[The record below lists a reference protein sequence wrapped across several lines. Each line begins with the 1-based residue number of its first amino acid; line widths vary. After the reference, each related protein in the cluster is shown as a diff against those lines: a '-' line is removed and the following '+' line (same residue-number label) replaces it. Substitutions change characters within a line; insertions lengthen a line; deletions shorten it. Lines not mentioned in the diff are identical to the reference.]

1 MALGNMPDD
10 GGFGEFWRHYPRK
23 VAKAEARKAW
33 ARMLPPVDKILEALK
48 WQKGQE
54 QWQRDGG
61 QFIPY
66 PASYLRGERWEDSPE
81 VEIEAPKVERPSI
94 TCIVC
99 RKKSF
104 MWTDGKC
111 DPCWRASQGL
121 RQA

>member
-1 MALGNMPDD
+1 MPEIE
-10 GGFGEFWRHYPRK
+10 EFDTFWTAYPRK

-33 ARMLPPVDKILEALK
+33 SRMRPPVDKILEALK

-54 QWQRDGG
+54 QWQHDGG

-81 VEIEAPKVERPSI
+81 VEIETKVERPSI

-121 RQA
+121 RTA